1 MAEQVLKA
9 ANNAALANDL
19 IAQATDQEEVIEP
32 AKIVSPL
39 DGSVNLPGG
48 FINADGEVVRTAEVR
63 ELNGKD
69 EEAIAK
75 ANGAAKVFSTI
86 LSRATISLGGVKPT
100 EQMLDDL
107 LIGDRDEILLG
118 IFKSTFGKEAEL
130 GAYCSGCKDLKIVQV
145 DVDEDIK
152 RKVMLNPEEDRTFMV
167 KSKNNEFLVTLPT
180 GGTQKKL
187 LANDDYTSAEQATIL
202 LEQTVLEING
212 RPVITKQQVQNL
224 GILDRRDIVDAIS
237 KRNVGPVFGDI
248 TVSCPD
254 CEGEVAVPINLGT
267 LFRF

>member
-1 MAEQVLKA
+1 MAEQVIKA

-19 IAQATDQEEVIEP
+19 IAQATSQEETVEP
-32 AKIVSPL
+32 AKISNPL

-69 EEAIAK
+69 EEAIAR
-75 ANGAAKVFSTI
+75 ANGASKVFGTI
-86 LSRATISLGGVKPT
+86 LSRATVSIGGVKPT
-100 EQMLDDL
+100 EQMLDEL
-107 LIGDRDEILLG
+107 LIGDRDELLLG
-118 IFKSTFGKEAEL
+118 IFKTTFGNEVEL
-130 GAYCSGCKDLKIVQV
+130 GAYCNGCRDLKTVQI

-152 RKVMLNPEEDRTFMV
+152 RKVMLNPEDDRTFMV
-167 KSKNNEFLVTLPT
+167 KGKKNEFLVTLPT
-180 GGTQKKL
+180 GATQKKL
-187 LANDDYTSAEQATIL
+187 LANDEYTTAEQATIL

-224 GILDRRDIVDAIS
+224 SLVDRREIVEAIS
-237 KRNVGPVFGDI
+237 SRNIGPQFGELV
-248 TVSCPD
+248 VSCPD